1 MAAASSVYKNCSRLA
16 RSLDAAAL
24 VGCLG
29 GGTSVASSE
38 QRVERAADFPVPN
51 KLPLLLV
58 ASASVSV
65 WLAVTRK
72 LVQACRLIK
81 HVVYYSVVRYF
92 FLLCG
97 THQLKFPAFLNFM
110 ILCFATLYFFLFF
123 ILHSSVQKKKWERVP
138 ARQHELSLPLQILS
152 KALRNQSARED

>member
-1 MAAASSVYKNCSRLA
+1 M
-16 RSLDAAAL
+16 
-24 VGCLG
+24 
-29 GGTSVASSE
+29 
-38 QRVERAADFPVPN
+38 ERAADFPVPN

-72 LVQACRLIK
+72 LVLACRLIK

-110 ILCFATLYFFLFF
+110 ILCFATLYFFYFLFCIPPF
-123 ILHSSVQKKKWERVP
+123 RKKKWERVP
-138 ARQHELSLPLQILS
+138 ARQHELPLPLQILS
-152 KALRNQSARED
+152 KALRNQSSRED